1 MAKEVLQTQDLN
13 FCHRPISVGMRRLS
27 YNGSDIMFAKDFE
40 YFREIRKISAL
51 HLFSVKR
58 VQSFAPI
65 LQDEFTRLIHKI
77 SSLASASKVVDLSEL
92 LFLSASSNI
101 CRLAFGRSYEE
112 EEEFERR
119 RFHSLFNEFQAMST
133 AFFIADYFP
142 SIGWLDK
149 LTGKYSRL
157 DKVFNDLDLF
167 YEEIIDEHLDPNR
180 LESDQKDVID
190 VLLNLMKARN
200 LSFELTLDHIKAIL
214 MNIFVAGTDTS
225 TIMVIWAMTELIK
238 NPTIMS
244 KVQEELRNNL
254 SDSKGC
260 ITMDNLLKCK
270 YFKAVVK
277 ETLRF
282 HPAAP
287 VTFRETLKKSNIE
300 GYDILPKT
308 HIYVSIWALGRDPE
322 HWENPEKF
330 MPERFMESSIDY
342 KGNDFELIPFGAGRK
357 ICPGMVLG
365 VASYE
370 LALANLLYN
379 FQWEL
384 PNSMSKDDIDTDTLP
399 GLVMSKKDPLCL
411 LARKFT

>member
-1 MAKEVLQTQDLN
+1 
-13 FCHRPISVGMRRLS
+13 
-27 YNGSDIMFAKDFE
+27 
-40 YFREIRKISAL
+40 
-51 HLFSVKR
+51 
-58 VQSFAPI
+58 
-65 LQDEFTRLIHKI
+65 
-77 SSLASASKVVDLSEL
+77 
-92 LFLSASSNI
+92 
-101 CRLAFGRSYEE
+101 
-112 EEEFERR
+112 
-119 RFHSLFNEFQAMST
+119 MST
-133 AFFIADYFP
+133 AFFVADYFP

-167 YEEIIDEHLDPNR
+167 YEEIIDEYLDPNR
-180 LESDQKDVID
+180 LKSDQKDVID
-190 VLLNLMKARN
+190 VLLHLMKECN
-200 LSFELTLDHIKAIL
+200 LSFELTMDHIKAIL

-244 KVQEELRNNL
+244 KLQEELRNNL
-254 SDSKGC
+254 SDNKGC
-260 ITMDNLLKCK
+260 ITMENLLKCK

-287 VTFRETLKKSNIE
+287 LTFRETLKKSNIK

-308 HIYVSIWALGRDPE
+308 QVYVNIWALGRDPE
-322 HWENPEKF
+322 YWKDPEKF

-384 PNSMSKDDIDTDTLP
+384 PRGMSKDDINTDTLP